1 MKVGFAG
8 AGNMAA
14 AMARGWAAAD
24 EGGPDGMLFC
34 DLDRDRA
41 EAISGEVGGE
51 TRDGLR
57 ELARDSDALVLAVKP
72 TGLEQAAQELGG
84 EAPPLISVL
93 AATPTSRLAAAFP
106 GVPRMRV
113 MPNQPVQV
121 QRGVVCYVKP
131 EEMSADLE
139 SQLLALLG
147 GLGTLVEL
155 PEHLVDAAM
164 AIMSC
169 TPAYFAAI
177 ARALADA
184 GSNEGLDGELARQ
197 LVAAT
202 LRGTGELLA
211 VRTPEEVEQAVA
223 PPGGATEAGLRALE
237 RGGVATAMGD
247 AVQASLERFR

>member
-1 MKVGFAG
+1 
-8 AGNMAA
+8 MAA
-14 AMARGWAAAD
+14 AMARGWAVGD
-24 EGGPDGMLFC
+24 DGPGMLFC

-41 EAISGEVGGE
+41 ESISREVGGE
-51 TRDGLR
+51 TRDDLR
-57 ELARDSDALVLAVKP
+57 ELARDSEVLVLAVKP
-72 TGLEQAAQELGG
+72 AALEQAAQELGG
-84 EAPPLISVL
+84 EAPALISVL
-93 AATPTSRLAAAFP
+93 AATPTPSLAAAFP
-106 GVPRMRV
+106 GVPRIRV

-121 QRGVVCYVKP
+121 RQGVVCYAQAQDMP
-131 EEMSADLE
+131 ADLE
-139 SQLLALLG
+139 SRLLALLG

-155 PEHLVDAAM
+155 PERLLDAAM
-164 AIMSC
+164 AVMSC

-184 GSNEGLDGELARQ
+184 GAREGLEPRLARQ

-211 VRTPEEVEQAVA
+211 VRAPEDVERAVA

-237 RGGVATAMGD
+237 RGGVATALGE

>member
-1 MKVGFAG
+1 
-8 AGNMAA
+8 MAA
-14 AMARGWAAAD
+14 AMARGWAAGD
-24 EGGPDGMLFC
+24 DGPDAMLFC

-41 EAISGEVGGE
+41 HSISREVGGE

-72 TGLEQAAQELGG
+72 AGLEEAAQELRG
-84 EAPPLISVL
+84 EAPALVSVL
-93 AATPTSRLAAAFP
+93 AATSTEQLGAAFP

-121 QRGVVCYVKP
+121 RQGIVCYVKP

-139 SQLLALLG
+139 SRVLALLS
-147 GLGTLVEL
+147 GLGMLVEL
-155 PEHLVDAAM
+155 PESLVDAAM
-164 AIMSC
+164 AVMSC

-184 GSNEGLDGELARQ
+184 GAGEGLDPDLARE
-197 LVAAT
+197 LVAKT
-202 LRGTGELLA
+202 LGGTGELLA
-211 VRTPEEVEQAVA
+211 VRPPEEVERAVA

-237 RGGVATAMGD
+237 RGGMTAALGD